1 VITLDIALTTARQT
15 LATVNERSEQR
26 GYYSGAR
33 TEIINSHAELRAAL
47 DMLIKAAGQSGADTA
62 PPEPDA

>member
-1 VITLDIALTTARQT
+1 MITLNTALTTARQA
-15 LATVNERSEQR
+15 LATVNERAEQR

-47 DMLIKAAGQSGADTA
+47 DMLIKAAEDAASKA
-62 PPEPDA
+62 PAGVHQ